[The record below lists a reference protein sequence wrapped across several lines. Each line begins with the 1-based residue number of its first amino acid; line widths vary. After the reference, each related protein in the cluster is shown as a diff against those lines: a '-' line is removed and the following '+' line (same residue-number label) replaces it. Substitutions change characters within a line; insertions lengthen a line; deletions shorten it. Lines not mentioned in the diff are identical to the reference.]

1 MELEEKVDEDD
12 SSLSDDDDD
21 TDDEEDMVTSGR
33 GGVLQEKEE
42 VELDAKTDGPER
54 NRKQGSLFVSRL

>member
-1 MELEEKVDEDD
+1 MELEEKGDEDD
-12 SSLSDDDDD
+12 SSLSDDDD

-33 GGVLQEKEE
+33 GEVLQEKEE